1 FRCAET
7 GMTREVVAAR
17 SCFSC
22 FSWFQTLLAFD
33 QDAARSGRRWRS
45 AGKSHRYRAR
55 TSPDPSM
62 LRVTELKLPLGHP
75 PDALRAAVRG
85 RLGLADADLL
95 EMVVARRANDA
106 RRKSAILMVYS
117 VDVALADEAAV

>member
-1 FRCAET
+1 
-7 GMTREVVAAR
+7 
-17 SCFSC
+17 
-22 FSWFQTLLAFD
+22 
-33 QDAARSGRRWRS
+33 
-45 AGKSHRYRAR
+45 
-55 TSPDPSM
+55 M

-106 RRKSAILMVYS
+106 RRKSALRYGYLNAGMWAATAVSAGVTTYLYFTRPARVSPTEARIVPWAEPHSAGLS
-117 VDVALADEAAV
+117 VSGGF